1 MKAREYEKKGYI
13 TVSLAL
19 ILVLVISLCMAL
31 IEGCRRSTIMLVAE
45 CAIDTGMNSIL
56 AEYHRELLN
65 QYGLFFIDTSY
76 GTAVPDY
83 GVTLEHLQSYVEANL
98 SDREPVLELVT
109 EDFLDLHWDEG
120 EIIGLS
126 VSADENGAVLR
137 RQISE
142 YMKEQIGVS
151 YLEGVL
157 DWLDIVENHNL
168 TGDWYTD
175 MKQNAETGLEQWMVD
190 VETDSESRELTYVED
205 LLKNLQ
211 EQSLD
216 LLLGTG
222 ELSDAHIAGE
232 RFLSKRELLQ
242 GSGMNPALSFSDDM
256 TDGLFLNEYI
266 IEKTGRY
273 NREKTNGRLAYQT
286 EYILCGL
293 DSDVANISEISDR
306 LFGLR
311 AAADAVHIMGNE
323 KKMNLIAETA
333 DLISAA
339 VGLPEISV
347 LLQVLFVVIWASTE
361 AVWDVGQLLDGG
373 EIPLI
378 KSERQWHYDLDIS
391 KSNLEEENSGGLKYE
406 DYLRIFLAFQ
416 DKKIT
421 TYRLM
426 DVMEMDIRLTP
437 GNDNFR
443 MDGCVDSVTVCI
455 DLESGYGYQFYIT
468 RNYGY

>member
-1 MKAREYEKKGYI
+1 MKERECRKKGYI

-19 ILVLVISLCMAL
+19 ILVLAISLCMAL
-31 IEGCRRSTIMLVAE
+31 IEGCRRSTVMLVAE

-98 SDREPVLELVT
+98 SDREPVLELIT

-126 VSADENGAVLR
+126 VSTDENGAVLR
-137 RQISE
+137 RQTSE
-142 YMKEQIGVS
+142 YMKERIGVS
-151 YLEGVL
+151 YLTGVL
-157 DWLDIVENHNL
+157 DWLDIVENYNL
-168 TGDWYTD
+168 TGDWYND
-175 MKQNAETGLEQWMVD
+175 MKHNTETGLEQWIVSA
-190 VETDSESRELTYVED
+190 EIDSESRELTYIED
-205 LLKNLQ
+205 LLKSMQ

-222 ELSDAHIAGE
+222 ELSDAHIVGE
-232 RFLSKRELLQ
+232 RFLSERELLQ
-242 GSGMNPALSFSDDM
+242 GSGMNPALAFADDM
-256 TDGLFLNEYI
+256 VDWLFLNEYI
-266 IEKTGRY
+266 LEKTGHFGK
-273 NREKTNGRLAYQT
+273 EKTNGRLAYQT

-293 DSDVANISEISDR
+293 DSDVANISEISER
-306 LFGLR
+306 LFTLR
-311 AAADAVHIMGNE
+311 AAADAVHIMANE
-323 KKMNLIAETA
+323 QKMNLITETA
-333 DLISAA
+333 DLISTAI
-339 VGLPEISV
+339 GLPEISV
-347 LLQVLFVVIWASTE
+347 LLQALFVVIWASAE
-361 AVWDVGQLLDGG
+361 AVWDVGQLLAGG

-378 KSERQWHYDLDIS
+378 KSETQWHFDLDLS
-391 KSNLEEENSGGLKYE
+391 ENNVAEEFSVGLTYE
-406 DYLRIFLAFQ
+406 DYLRIFLACQ
-416 DKKIT
+416 DKTIT

-426 DVMEMDIRLTP
+426 DVMEMDIRLTS
-437 GNDNFR
+437 GNGNFR